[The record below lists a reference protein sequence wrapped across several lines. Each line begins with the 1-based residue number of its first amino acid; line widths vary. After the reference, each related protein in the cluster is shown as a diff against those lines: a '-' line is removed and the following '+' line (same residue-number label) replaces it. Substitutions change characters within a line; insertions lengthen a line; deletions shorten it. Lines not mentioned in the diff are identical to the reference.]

1 MLTLWK
7 YLLKEYFQFFLLC
20 VSAFIAILLVIRFQE
35 IALFASS
42 GANAFYIVL
51 FSLYQ
56 IPYILPLAIPI
67 SCLIAA
73 MILFQRM
80 SNSSELTALRS
91 SGISL
96 FSIAYPILLSSL
108 LLSVLNFTIAS
119 EITPIS
125 RLQAKNLIYRI
136 AAENPLVVLQKDSML
151 DIKTMEFDLKSL
163 HMGKK
168 AKEVLCIVR
177 QASSDRIGLF
187 TAAELFVDKDSL
199 KGSSLSLISTGDSH
213 IEEGYDNLIIENQK
227 TLVAD
232 KRVICDQL
240 IQKEWFAKED
250 LLSFSHLLKKCLH
263 ENTLFGSTSFLELC
277 RRGCLGLCP
286 LTFTFIGVAFGVTIG
301 RHRKKSSLW
310 SAFLLA
316 TLIMACFVLSKTVHH
331 SFLVSWM
338 LYALPQP
345 FAMIYSLRSLFLSSR
360 GIE

>member
-20 VSAFIAILLVIRFQE
+20 VSAFVAILLVIRFQE

-42 GANAFYIVL
+42 GANLFYIVV

-80 SNSSELTALRS
+80 SHSSELTALRS

-96 FSIAYPILLSSL
+96 FAIGYPILLSAF

-119 EITPIS
+119 EVTPIS
-125 RLQAKNLIYRI
+125 RLRAKNLIYRI
-136 AAENPLVVLQKDSML
+136 AAENPLIVLQKDSML

-177 QASSDRIGLF
+177 QSSSDRIGLF
-187 TAAELFVDKDSL
+187 TAAELFVDKDFL
-199 KGSSLSLISTGDSH
+199 KGTSLSLVSTGDSH
-213 IEEGYDNLIIENQK
+213 MAQGYDNLMIENQK
-227 TLVAD
+227 SLVAD

-250 LLSFSHLLKKCLH
+250 LLSFSHLLKKCFE
-263 ENTLFGSTSFLELC
+263 ENSSLSSSSFLELS
-277 RRGCLGLCP
+277 RRACLGFCP
-286 LTFTFIGVAFGVTIG
+286 LTFTFIGIAFGISIG
-301 RHRKKSSLW
+301 RHRKKSALW

-316 TLIMACFVLSKTVHH
+316 TLIMVCFVLSKTTHH

-345 FAMIYSLRSLFLSSR
+345 FAIIYSLRSLLLSSR